1 MLDLDSITED
11 ILRLQDLKRV
21 SEQKERIKRIL
32 KKHLKAALCQLISDL
47 TSYSFLPEYSS
58 LENSELAGYSVE
70 LDTVRNLIRKYF
82 DIDCD

>member
-47 TSYSFLPEYSS
+47 TSYSFLS
-58 LENSELAGYSVE
+58 
-70 LDTVRNLIRKYF
+70 
-82 DIDCD
+82 